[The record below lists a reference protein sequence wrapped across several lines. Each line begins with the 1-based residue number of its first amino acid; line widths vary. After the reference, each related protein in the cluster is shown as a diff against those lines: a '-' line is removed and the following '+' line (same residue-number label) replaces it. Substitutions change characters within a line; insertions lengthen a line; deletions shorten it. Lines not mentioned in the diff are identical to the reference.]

1 MTAVRD
7 NEVEPLTDREQ
18 VLIAALWKLQR
29 NAAQRI
35 TDADM
40 DLCRNA
46 FAPDQRCLLILDT
59 PDGVEVRITSSRQE
73 ARRLRAYS
81 DAMVGHA

>member
-1 MTAVRD
+1 MTAVRVS
-7 NEVEPLTDREQ
+7 EVEPLTDRER

-29 NAAQRI
+29 NAALRI

-46 FAPDQRCLLILDT
+46 FAPDQRWLLILDT
-59 PDGVEVRITSSRQE
+59 PDGVEVRITSMQE
-73 ARRLRAYS
+73 ARRLRAYR

>member
-7 NEVEPLTDREQ
+7 NEVEPLTDRER

-29 NAAQRI
+29 NAALRI

-46 FAPDQRCLLILDT
+46 FTPDQRWLLILDT
-59 PDGVEVRITSSRQE
+59 PDGVEVRITSMQE
-73 ARRLRAYS
+73 ARRLRAYR